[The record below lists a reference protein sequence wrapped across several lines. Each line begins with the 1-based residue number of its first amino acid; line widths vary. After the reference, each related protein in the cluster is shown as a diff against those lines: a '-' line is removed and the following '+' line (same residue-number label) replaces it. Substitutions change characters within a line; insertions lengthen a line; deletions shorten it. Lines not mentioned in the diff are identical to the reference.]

1 MAATGFDV
9 RPGAGI
15 GPIEIRMTRQEA
27 IAAALAD
34 GLPTL
39 DFRRGKAWKPDG
51 PPDLLIADQLW
62 AYFEDG
68 DRVVEVE
75 VAANGPHPVACL
87 NLDLAASYAEIRLA
101 MQAIARADETDPE
114 FPSGCAF
121 PEIGLY
127 LWSEAEDEEPVQ
139 AILVRAPD
147 HHAFDGL
154 D

>member
-1 MAATGFDV
+1 
-9 RPGAGI
+9 
-15 GPIEIRMTRQEA
+15 
-27 IAAALAD
+27 
-34 GLPTL
+34 
-39 DFRRGKAWKPDG
+39 
-51 PPDLLIADQLW
+51 
-62 AYFEDG
+62 
-68 DRVVEVE
+68 
-75 VAANGPHPVACL
+75 
-87 NLDLAASYAEIRLA
+87 